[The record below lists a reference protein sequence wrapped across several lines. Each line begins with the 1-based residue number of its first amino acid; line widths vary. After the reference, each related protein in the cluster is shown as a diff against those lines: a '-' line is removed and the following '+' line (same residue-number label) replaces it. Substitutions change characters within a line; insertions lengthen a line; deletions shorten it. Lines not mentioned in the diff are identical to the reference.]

1 MSGVI
6 PGNVL
11 VGRISS
17 SQKDFPALGFWLDEA
32 VGNVSVRV
40 IQDNYENTANF
51 SVITSFSDSA
61 GGRAVAVGV
70 YDAAPRG
77 TIGLVM
83 SDERGD
89 IGTFYVEGFEV
100 SAQNSFS
107 AIQQTCF
114 FVGKD
119 GDTVETSFNTM
130 DESDFDGL
138 PASVRAWEYFDAS
151 ATVGGV
157 SLETAG
163 TVGRI
168 TIPSNPSAL
177 TRLICLAVS
186 DKNGNDAFH
195 MAGSIRSNEIVV
207 VQAGNESAGGATV
220 TASPA
225 SVDFSAAGGARDI
238 LVESENAGTVA
249 ARTAESWIS
258 ASVSGTSGRI
268 EVTQNTGSSA
278 RSGTVT
284 FYGSLG
290 GSAAVTVNQEGEG
303 KTLSVEPDSLAFGY
317 AGGAQSVAYRAGGGS
332 TVGVVF
338 IGAGWVSVAPL
349 DDPAE
354 GSAVVTAEPNPD
366 TAARSCVVRFSN
378 DAVTADVTISQDGRP
393 EPVVSVSPKRA
404 SFAPA
409 GGTVKIAVRASNAGT
424 VSVQASASWFTAA
437 ADGTITAKENTSSSA
452 RSGTATFYGSLG
464 GSATVTVSQE
474 AKFAGSI
481 PEGNMPPESSGNVGG
496 GGSGGGGGLVGDGEF
511 SFFDENKMI
520 AERGRDLVFEN
531 EASVEGGVA
540 EDGGESWSVKFTM
553 RRARVNAFV
562 RQARLFLH
570 SAWQPVKLPSRNRPA
585 ICGWDVRYTRGGNAT
600 VTIKYKVSAG
610 VAYHWKSENSAPD
623 TRSERIATG
632 VAERPISECD
642 ALWPG
647 ESSLQRRAEIVNILK
662 KILAYDAVAGDEV
675 IARLNE
681 AAKEYLGGGSGGDDD
696 ADARSRA
703 ALAAASDDDD
713 DEGGYG
719 SIKQLKARFPEVVQ
733 ELSNGTDSFL
743 AYTAEAVLVETSDT
757 RMTTDVPGVY
767 DDPSFQQIRLPAA
780 EAWLLVSDEI
790 ECDTG
795 GIYKRTR
802 RWQAAER
809 RSACYGG

>member
-6 PGNVL
+6 PGSVF
-11 VGRISS
+11 VARVSS
-17 SQKDFPALGFWLDEA
+17 TQKDFPALGFWLEA

-40 IQDNYENTANF
+40 VQDDYGNGTTFEVLAD
-51 SVITSFSDSA
+51 VADSA

-70 YDAAPRG
+70 SDAAPRG

-89 IGTFYVEGFEV
+89 IGTFYVEGFEI

-107 AIQQTCF
+107 SIQQTCF

-119 GDTVETSFNTM
+119 GDVVETRFSTM
-130 DESDFDGL
+130 DESDFDGM
-138 PASVRAWEYFDAS
+138 PASVRAWDYYDAS
-151 ATVGGV
+151 TTVGGV
-157 SLETAG
+157 SLEAEG
-163 TVGRI
+163 SVGRI

-177 TRLICLAVS
+177 TRLICVAVS
-186 DKNGNDAFH
+186 DKNGNDALH
-195 MAGSIRSNEIVV
+195 MAGSSRSNEIVV
-207 VQAGNESAGGATV
+207 VQAGTAAGATV

-225 SVDFSAAGGARDI
+225 SVDFSAEGGAREI
-238 LVESENAGTVA
+238 LVESENAGTIA

-258 ASVSGTSGRI
+258 ASATGTKGRI
-268 EVTQNTGSSA
+268 EVSPNTSSSA
-278 RSGTVT
+278 RSGTAT

-290 GSAAVTVNQEGEG
+290 GSATVTVDQEGEG

-338 IGAGWVSVAPL
+338 IGAGWASVAPL
-349 DDPAE
+349 AQPVE

-366 TAARSCVVRFSN
+366 TTARSCVVRFSN
-378 DAVTADVTISQDGRP
+378 GAVTADVTISQAGKP
-393 EPVVSVSPKRA
+393 EPVVSVSPSRA
-404 SFAPA
+404 SFTPA
-409 GGTVKIAVRASNAGT
+409 GGSVKIAVRASNAGT
-424 VSVQASASWFTAA
+424 VSVQASASWFTAS
-437 ADGTITAKENTSSSA
+437 ADGTISAKENTSSSA

-464 GSATVTVSQE
+464 GSATVTVAQE

-481 PEGNMPPESSGNVGG
+481 PDGNMPPESSGNVSG
-496 GGSGGGGGLVGDGEF
+496 GGSGGGGGGLVGDGEF
-511 SFFDENKMI
+511 SFFDENKLI

-540 EDGGESWSVKFTM
+540 EDGGESWTVKFTM
-553 RRARVNAFV
+553 RRARVSAFV

-570 SAWQPVKLPSRNRPA
+570 SAWQPVKLPSRNKPA

-647 ESSLQRRAEIVNILK
+647 EGNLQRRAEVVNILK

-696 ADARSRA
+696 DGARSRA

-713 DEGGYG
+713 DDEGYG
-719 SIKQLKARFPEVVQ
+719 SISQLKARFPAVVQ

-757 RMTTDVPGVY
+757 RMSTEMPGVY

-780 EAWLLVSDEI
+780 EAWLLVADEI

>member
-1 MSGVI
+1 MSVVI
-6 PGNVL
+6 PGRVI

-40 IQDNYENTANF
+40 VRDDYGNTTRF
-51 SVITSFSDSA
+51 SVITSVSDSA

-77 TIGLVM
+77 TIGLAL
-83 SDERGD
+83 SDDSGD
-89 IGTFYVEGFEV
+89 VGTFDLEGFEV
-100 SAQNSFS
+100 SSPNSFS
-107 AIQQTCF
+107 NVQQTCF

-119 GDTVETSFNTM
+119 GDVVETSFCTM
-130 DESDFDGL
+130 SGSDFDGV
-138 PASVRAWEYFDAS
+138 PAAVRAWDYYDAS
-151 ATVGGV
+151 TTVGGV

-163 TVGRI
+163 AVGRI
-168 TIPSNPSAL
+168 TIPSNPTAL
-177 TRLICLAVS
+177 TRIICLAVS
-186 DKNGNDAFH
+186 DKNGNDA
-195 MAGSIRSNEIVV
+195 IREPVSLGRNEIVV
-207 VQAGNESAGGATV
+207 VQAGADSAGGATV

-225 SVDFSAAGGARDI
+225 VVDFSAEGGVREI
-238 LVESENAGTVA
+238 LVESENAGTLA

-258 ASVSGTSGRI
+258 ASVTGTSGRI
-268 EVTQNTGSSA
+268 EVAQNTSSSA
-278 RSGTVT
+278 RSGTAT

-290 GSAAVTVNQEGEG
+290 GSATVTVNQEGEG
-303 KTLSVEPDSLAFGY
+303 MTLSVEPDSLAFGY
-317 AGGAQSVAYRAGGGS
+317 AGGSQSVAYRAGGGS

-349 DDPAE
+349 ADPVE

-366 TAARSCVVRFSN
+366 TNARSCVVRFSN
-378 DAVTADVTISQDGRP
+378 GAVTADVTISQNGKP
-393 EPVVSVSPKRA
+393 EPLVSVSPSRA
-404 SFAPA
+404 SFTPA

-424 VSVQASASWFTAA
+424 VSVQASASWFTAS
-437 ADGTITAKENTSSSA
+437 ADGTIIAKENTSSSA

-464 GSATVTVSQE
+464 GSATVAVAQE
-474 AKFAGSI
+474 AKFDGSI
-481 PEGNMPPESSGNVGG
+481 PEGNMPPDSSGNVGGG

-511 SFFDENKMI
+511 SFFDDGKML

-553 RRARVNAFV
+553 RRARVSAFV

-570 SAWQPVKLPSRNRPA
+570 SAWQPVKLPSRNKPS
-585 ICGWDVRYTRGGNAT
+585 ICGWDVRYTRGGLAA

-610 VAYHWKSENSAPD
+610 VAYRWKSENSAPD

-696 ADARSRA
+696 AQSRA

-713 DEGGYG
+713 DEEGYG

-767 DDPSFQQIRLPAA
+767 DDPSFQQIRLPSA

>member
-40 IQDNYENTANF
+40 VADGYGNETKFEVLAD
-51 SVITSFSDSA
+51 VADSA
-61 GGRAVAVGV
+61 GGRAVAVRVGE
-70 YDAAPRG
+70 AAPRG

-89 IGTFYVEGFEV
+89 VGKFYVEGFEV
-100 SAQNSFS
+100 ASPNSLSNF
-107 AIQQTCF
+107 QQTCF

-119 GDTVETSFNTM
+119 GEVVETSFCTM
-130 DESDFDGL
+130 NGSAFDGL
-138 PASVRAWEYFDAS
+138 PASVRAWEYYDAS
-151 ATVGGV
+151 TTVGGV
-157 SLETAG
+157 SLEAAG

-168 TIPSNPSAL
+168 TIPSNPTAL

-207 VQAGNESAGGATV
+207 VQAGTESAGGATV

-225 SVDFSAAGGARDI
+225 VVDVPAAGGARDI

-249 ARTAESWIS
+249 ATTTESWIS

-268 EVTQNTGSSA
+268 DVAQNTGSSA
-278 RSGTVT
+278 RSGTAT

-290 GSAAVTVNQEGEG
+290 GSATVTVNQEGEG
-303 KTLSVEPDSLAFGY
+303 MTLSVEPDSLAFGY
-317 AGGAQSVAYRAGGGS
+317 AGGSQSVAYRAGGGS
-332 TVGVVF
+332 TVDVVF
-338 IGAGWVSVAPL
+338 IGAGWASVAPL
-349 DDPAE
+349 ADPVE

-366 TAARSCVVRFSN
+366 TTARSCVVRFSN
-378 DAVTADVTISQDGRP
+378 DAVTADVTIAQDGKP
-393 EPVVSVSPKRA
+393 EPVVSVSPNRA
-404 SFAPA
+404 SFTPA
-409 GGTVKIAVRASNAGT
+409 GGSVKIAVRASNAGT

-437 ADGTITAKENTSSSA
+437 ADGTIIAKENTSSSA

-464 GSATVTVSQE
+464 GSAMVTVAQE
-474 AKFAGSI
+474 AKFDGSI
-481 PEGNMPPESSGNVGG
+481 PEGNMPPDSSGNVGG
-496 GGSGGGGGLVGDGEF
+496 GGSGGGGSLVGDGEF
-511 SFFDENKMI
+511 SFFDENKLL

-540 EDGGESWSVKFTM
+540 EDGGEAWTVKFTM
-553 RRARVNAFV
+553 RRARVDAFV

-570 SAWQPVKLPSRNRPA
+570 SAWQPVRLPSRNKPSV
-585 ICGWDVRYTRGGNAT
+585 CGWDVRYTRGGNAA
-600 VTIKYKVSAG
+600 VTLKYKVSAG
-610 VAYHWKSENSAPD
+610 VAYRWKSENSAPD

-696 ADARSRA
+696 AQSRA

-757 RMTTDVPGVY
+757 RMTTNVPGVY
-767 DDPSFQQIRLPAA
+767 DDPSFQQIRLPGA

-790 ECDTG
+790 EYDTG

>member
-6 PGNVL
+6 PGNVI
-11 VGRISS
+11 VGRVSS
-17 SQKDFPALGFWLDEA
+17 TQTDFPALGFWLGEA

-40 IQDNYENTANF
+40 VQDGYGNETTFEVLAD
-51 SVITSFSDSA
+51 VADSA
-61 GGRAVAVGV
+61 GVRAVAVSV

-89 IGTFYVEGFEV
+89 IGTFYVEGFEF
-100 SAQNSFS
+100 SAKNSFS

-119 GDTVETSFNTM
+119 GDVVETRFSTM
-130 DESDFDGL
+130 DESDFDGM
-138 PASVRAWEYFDAS
+138 PASVRAWDYYDAS
-151 ATVGGV
+151 TTVGGV
-157 SLETAG
+157 SLEASG
-163 TVGRI
+163 TVGRV

-186 DKNGNDAFH
+186 DKNGNDALH
-195 MAGSIRSNEIVV
+195 MAGSSRSNEIVV
-207 VQAGNESAGGATV
+207 VQAGTAAGATV

-225 SVDFSAAGGARDI
+225 SVDFSAEGGAREI
-238 LVESENAGTVA
+238 LVESENAGTIA

-258 ASVSGTSGRI
+258 ASVTGPNGRI
-268 EVTQNTGSSA
+268 EVSPNTSSSA
-278 RSGTVT
+278 RSGTAT

-290 GSAAVTVNQEGEG
+290 GSATVTVNQEGEG

-338 IGAGWVSVAPL
+338 IGAGWASVAPL
-349 DDPAE
+349 ADPVE

-378 DAVTADVTISQDGRP
+378 DTVTADVTISQAGKP
-393 EPVVSVSPKRA
+393 EPVVSVSPSRA
-404 SFAPA
+404 SFTPA
-409 GGTVKIAVRASNAGT
+409 GGSVKIAVRASNAGT
-424 VSVQASASWFTAA
+424 VSAQASASWFTAS
-437 ADGTITAKENTSSSA
+437 ADGTISAKENTSSSA

-464 GSATVTVSQE
+464 GSATVTVAQE

-511 SFFDENKMI
+511 SFFDENKLI

-540 EDGGESWSVKFTM
+540 EDGGESWTVKFTM

-570 SAWQPVKLPSRNRPA
+570 SAWQPVRLPSRNKPS
-585 ICGWDVRYTRGGNAT
+585 ICGWDVRYTRGGNAA

-647 ESSLQRRAEIVNILK
+647 EGNLQRRAEVVNILK

-696 ADARSRA
+696 DGARSRA

-743 AYTAEAVLVETSDT
+743 AYTAEAVLIETSDT

-767 DDPSFQQIRLPAA
+767 DDPSFQQIRLPSA
-780 EAWLLVSDEI
+780 EAWLLVADEI

>member
-17 SQKDFPALGFWLDEA
+17 TQKDFPALGFWLEEA

-40 IQDNYENTANF
+40 VQDGYGNTTKF
-51 SVITSFSDSA
+51 SVITSIADSA

-70 YDAAPRG
+70 YDAAPRC

-89 IGTFYVEGFEV
+89 IGTFYVEGFEI

-107 AIQQTCF
+107 CIQQTCF

-119 GDTVETSFNTM
+119 GDVVETRFSTM
-130 DESDFDGL
+130 DESDFDGM
-138 PASVRAWEYFDAS
+138 PASVRAWDYYDAS
-151 ATVGGV
+151 TTVGGV
-157 SLETAG
+157 SLEAEG
-163 TVGRI
+163 SLGRI

-177 TRLICLAVS
+177 TRLICVAVS
-186 DKNGNDAFH
+186 DKNGNDALH
-195 MAGSIRSNEIVV
+195 IAGSIRSNEIVV
-207 VQAGNESAGGATV
+207 VQAGTAAGATV

-225 SVDFSAAGGARDI
+225 SVDFSAEGGAREI
-238 LVESENAGTVA
+238 LVESENAGTIA

-258 ASVSGTSGRI
+258 ASATGTTGRI
-268 EVTQNTGSSA
+268 EV
-278 RSGTVT
+278 
-284 FYGSLG
+284 
-290 GSAAVTVNQEGEG
+290 
-303 KTLSVEPDSLAFGY
+303 
-317 AGGAQSVAYRAGGGS
+317 
-332 TVGVVF
+332 
-338 IGAGWVSVAPL
+338 
-349 DDPAE
+349 
-354 GSAVVTAEPNPD
+354 
-366 TAARSCVVRFSN
+366 
-378 DAVTADVTISQDGRP
+378 
-393 EPVVSVSPKRA
+393 SP
-404 SFAPA
+404 
-409 GGTVKIAVRASNAGT
+409 
-424 VSVQASASWFTAA
+424 
-437 ADGTITAKENTSSSA
+437 NTSSSA

-464 GSATVTVSQE
+464 GSATVTVAQE

-511 SFFDENKMI
+511 SFFDENKLI

-540 EDGGESWSVKFTM
+540 EDGGEAWTVKFTM

-570 SAWQPVKLPSRNRPA
+570 SAWQPVRLPSRNKPT
-585 ICGWDVRYTRGGNAT
+585 ICGWDVRYTRGGNAA

-647 ESSLQRRAEIVNILK
+647 EGNLQRRAEIVNILK

-696 ADARSRA
+696 DDAQSRA

-743 AYTAEAVLVETSDT
+743 AYTAEAVLIETSDT

-767 DDPSFQQIRLPAA
+767 DDPSFQQIRLPSA
-780 EAWLLVSDEI
+780 EAWLLVADEI

>member
-6 PGNVL
+6 PGSVF
-11 VGRISS
+11 VARVSS
-17 SQKDFPALGFWLDEA
+17 TQKDFPALGFWLEEA
-32 VGNVSVRV
+32 VGDVSVRV
-40 IQDNYENTANF
+40 VHDDYGNETTFEVLAD
-51 SVITSFSDSA
+51 VADSA

-70 YDAAPRG
+70 CDAAPRG

-89 IGTFYVEGFEV
+89 IGTFYVEGFEI

-107 AIQQTCF
+107 SIQQTCF

-119 GDTVETSFNTM
+119 GDVVETRFSTM
-130 DESDFDGL
+130 DESDFDGM
-138 PASVRAWEYFDAS
+138 PASVRAWDYYDAS
-151 ATVGGV
+151 TTVGGV
-157 SLETAG
+157 SLEAEG
-163 TVGRI
+163 SVGRI

-177 TRLICLAVS
+177 TRLICVAVS
-186 DKNGNDAFH
+186 DKNGNDALH

-207 VQAGNESAGGATV
+207 VQAGTAAGATV

-225 SVDFSAAGGARDI
+225 SVDFSAEGGAREI
-238 LVESENAGTVA
+238 LVESENAGTIA

-258 ASVSGTSGRI
+258 ASVTGTNGRI
-268 EVTQNTGSSA
+268 EVSPNTSSSA
-278 RSGTVT
+278 RSGTAT

-290 GSAAVTVNQEGEG
+290 GSATVTVNQEGEG

-317 AGGAQSVAYRAGGGS
+317 AGGSQSVAYRAGGGS

-338 IGAGWVSVAPL
+338 IGAGWASVAPL
-349 DDPAE
+349 ADPVE

-378 DAVTADVTISQDGRP
+378 GAVTADVTISQAGKP
-393 EPVVSVSPKRA
+393 EPVVSVSPNRA
-404 SFAPA
+404 SFTPA
-409 GGTVKIAVRASNAGT
+409 GGAVKIAVRASNAGT
-424 VSVQASASWFTAA
+424 VSVQASASWFTASE
-437 ADGTITAKENTSSSA
+437 DGTITAKENTSSSA

-464 GSATVTVSQE
+464 GSATVTVAQE

-481 PEGNMPPESSGNVGG
+481 PDGNMPPESSGNVGG
-496 GGSGGGGGLVGDGEF
+496 GGSGGGGGGLVGDGEF
-511 SFFDENKMI
+511 SFFDENKLV

-540 EDGGESWSVKFTM
+540 EDGGESWTVKFTM

-570 SAWQPVKLPSRNRPA
+570 SAWQPVRLPSRNKPS
-585 ICGWDVRYTRGGNAT
+585 ICGWDVRYTRGGNAA

-647 ESSLQRRAEIVNILK
+647 EGNLQRRAEVVNILK

-696 ADARSRA
+696 AQSRA

-743 AYTAEAVLVETSDT
+743 AYTAEAVLIETSDT

-767 DDPSFQQIRLPAA
+767 DDPSFQQIRLPSA
-780 EAWLLVSDEI
+780 EAWLLVADEI